1 MPVTTLRV
9 VGYVLLALLASCTKY
24 WDPEQAE
31 ANIVSAGN
39 FKAGSGEVTQVGVLP
54 HKGCRLYLRM
64 DITGTQSVDI
74 DKCNFMQGEFVD
86 LTNDG
91 RVVRLSGT
99 SINEAMRNAKP

>member
-1 MPVTTLRV
+1 MQVITGIACAFPLLLVACTT
-9 VGYVLLALLASCTKY
+9 Y

-54 HKGCRLYLRM
+54 GKGCRLYLRM
-64 DITGTQSVDI
+64 DVTGTQSVDI

-99 SINEAMRNAKP
+99 SLNEALGNAKP